1 MSLYN
6 LLFGV
11 NQDADELLKMLNL
24 TEDSFGRF
32 RDAYL
37 NEDGTN
43 IIVYTRC
50 GGGNR
55 DYYEDVFSE
64 MEKHPEYV
72 KNYDDDYDCTYA
84 YFVFNIPEKFRKQA
98 KLMCDKT
105 KPKNVQEKFQEAID
119 DMNKKG
125 KDSEYIKKMEPTINK
140 IKEAIKDSFE
150 EGEAQNE

>member
-24 TEDSFGRF
+24 TEDDFGRF

-37 NEDGTN
+37 NENGTN

-55 DYYEDVFSE
+55 DYYEDMFSK

-72 KNYDDDYDCTYA
+72 TDYDDDFDCTYA
-84 YFVFNIPEKFRKQA
+84 YFVFNVPEKFKKQA
-98 KLMCDKT
+98 KLMSDKT
-105 KPKNVQEKFQEAID
+105 KPKSVHEKFQEAVD
-119 DMNKKG
+119 DMDKKG
-125 KDSEYIKKMEPTINK
+125 KDSEYAKKIKPTIDK
-140 IKEAIKDSFE
+140 IKEVFREGSE
-150 EGEAQNE
+150 E

>member
-11 NQDADELLKMLNL
+11 NRDADELLKMLGL
-24 TEDSFGRF
+24 AQDDFGRF

-37 NEDGTN
+37 NESGAN

-55 DYYEDVFSE
+55 DYYEDVFSK

-72 KNYDDDYDCTYA
+72 TDYDDDYDCTYA
-84 YFVFNIPEKFRKQA
+84 YFVFNVPEKFKKQA
-98 KLMCDKT
+98 KFMSDKN
-105 KPKNVQEKFQEAID
+105 KPKSVHEKFQGVIEDID
-119 DMNKKG
+119 KKG
-125 KDSEYIKKMEPTINK
+125 KDSEYVEKMESTINEL
-140 IKEAIKDSFE
+140 KEAFGEGGE
-150 EGEAQNE
+150 E

>member
-11 NQDADELLKMLNL
+11 NQDADELLKMLDL
-24 TEDSFGRF
+24 TQDDFGRF

-37 NEDGTN
+37 NENGIS

-55 DYYEDVFSE
+55 DYYEDVFSK

-72 KNYDDDYDCTYA
+72 TNYDDSFDCTYA
-84 YFVFNIPEKFRKQA
+84 YFVFNVPEKFKKQT

-105 KPKNVQEKFQEAID
+105 KPKNVHEKLQEAID
-119 DMNKKG
+119 DMDKNG
-125 KDSEYIKKMEPTINK
+125 EGSGYVEKMEPIINK
-140 IKEAIKDSFE
+140 IKEAFGEGGE
-150 EGEAQNE
+150 E

>member
-11 NQDADELLKMLNL
+11 NQDADELLKMLDL
-24 TEDSFGRF
+24 AQEDFGRF

-37 NEDGTN
+37 NENGTN

-55 DYYEDVFSE
+55 DYYEEVFSK

-72 KNYDDDYDCTYA
+72 TNYDDDFDCTYA
-84 YFVFNIPEKFRKQA
+84 YFVFNVPEKFKKQA
-98 KLMCDKT
+98 KLMSDKV
-105 KPKNVQEKFQEAID
+105 KPKSIHEKFQEAVE
-119 DMNKKG
+119 DMDKKG
-125 KDSEYIKKMEPTINK
+125 KDSEYAKKMEPTINK
-140 IKEAIKDSFE
+140 IKEALG
-150 EGEAQNE
+150 EGGDKNE

>member
-11 NQDADELLKMLNL
+11 NRDADELLKMLGL
-24 TEDSFGRF
+24 TQDDFGRF

-37 NEDGTN
+37 NESGAN

-55 DYYEDVFSE
+55 DYYEDVFSK

-72 KNYDDDYDCTYA
+72 TDYDDDYDCTYA
-84 YFVFNIPEKFRKQA
+84 YFVFNVPEKFKKQA
-98 KLMCDKT
+98 ELMSDKN
-105 KPKNVQEKFQEAID
+105 KPKSVHEKFQDVIEDID
-119 DMNKKG
+119 KKG
-125 KDSEYIKKMEPTINK
+125 KDSEYVEKMESTINEL
-140 IKEAIKDSFE
+140 KEAFGDE
-150 EGEAQNE
+150 E

>member
-24 TEDSFGRF
+24 TEDDFGRF

-37 NEDGTN
+37 NENGTN

-55 DYYEDVFSE
+55 DYYEGVFLK

-72 KNYDDDYDCTYA
+72 TDYDDNYDCTYA
-84 YFVFNIPEKFRKQA
+84 YFVFNVPEKFKKQA
-98 KLMCDKT
+98 KLMSDKT
-105 KPKNVQEKFQEAID
+105 KPKSIHEKFQEAVD
-119 DMNKKG
+119 DMDKKG
-125 KDSEYIKKMEPTINK
+125 EDSEYAKKIKPTIDK
-140 IKEAIKDSFE
+140 IKEVFR
-150 EGEAQNE
+150 EGSEG

>member
-11 NQDADELLKMLNL
+11 NQDADELLKMLDL
-24 TEDSFGRF
+24 TENDFGRF

-37 NEDGTN
+37 NEEGTN

-55 DYYEDVFSE
+55 EDYEDVFSK

-72 KNYDDDYDCTYA
+72 TDYDDDFDCTYA
-84 YFVFNIPEKFRKQA
+84 YFVFNVPEKFKKQA
-98 KLMCDKT
+98 KLMSDKN
-105 KPKNVQEKFQEAID
+105 KPKSVHEKFQEAID
-119 DMNKKG
+119 DMDKKG
-125 KDSEYIKKMEPTINK
+125 KDSECVKKMEPTITK
-140 IKEAIKDSFE
+140 IKEAFE
-150 EGEAQNE
+150 RKGDKE

>member
-11 NQDADELLKMLNL
+11 NQDADELLKILGL
-24 TEDSFGRF
+24 TESDFGRF

-37 NEDGTN
+37 DEKGTS

-55 DYYEDVFSE
+55 DYYEEVFSR

-72 KNYDDDYDCTYA
+72 TDYDDDYDCTYA
-84 YFVFNIPEKFRKQA
+84 YFVFSVPKEFIKQT
-98 KLMCDKT
+98 KLMSDKN
-105 KPKNVQEKFQEAID
+105 KPKSVHEKFQEAID
-119 DMNKKG
+119 DMDKKG
-125 KDSEYIKKMEPTINK
+125 KDSKYAKKMEPTISK
-140 IKEAIKDSFE
+140 IKEAF
-150 EGEAQNE
+150 GEDKNE

>member
-11 NQDADELLKMLNL
+11 NQDADELLKILGL
-24 TEDSFGRF
+24 TEDDFGRF

-37 NEDGTN
+37 DEKGTS

-55 DYYEDVFSE
+55 DYYEEVFSK

-72 KNYDDDYDCTYA
+72 TDYDDDYDCTYA
-84 YFVFNIPEKFRKQA
+84 YFVFNVPNEFIKQT
-98 KLMCDKT
+98 KLMSDKN
-105 KPKNVQEKFQEAID
+105 KPKSVHEKFQEAID
-119 DMNKKG
+119 DMGKNG
-125 KDSEYIKKMEPTINK
+125 KDSKYAKKWSPQLVKLKKRLEK
-140 IKEAIKDSFE
+140 RR
-150 EGEAQNE
+150 